1 MPAGIAVCINTAPA
15 QLHSGSAV
23 YRLYPSLGN
32 DDGQD
37 NHVVVAVT
45 PAASDHGLQETTV
58 FKCDEQ
64 GLTQTWNGVD
74 GGAEALAPDQRI
86 VGRLDHVA
94 ALANLAGGYLIV
106 PAKHLANIREKGEN
120 LAQHAAKTTLKL
132 DECAQR
138 DYALENWGF
147 FAAHE
152 LVRCQERQEPM
163 RSRNHV
169 FD

>member
-1 MPAGIAVCINTAPA
+1 MPAGIAVCINTAPE
-15 QLHSGSAV
+15 QMHSGSAV

-32 DDGQD
+32 ADGQD
-37 NHVVVAVT
+37 SHVVVAVA

-64 GLTQTWNGVD
+64 GLTRKWNGID
-74 GGAEALAPDQRI
+74 AGAEALAPYERI
-86 VGRLDHVA
+86 VGRLDHAA

-106 PAKHLANIREKGEN
+106 PAKRLANIREVGEN
-120 LAQHAAKTTLKL
+120 LAQHAAKAELKL
-132 DECAQR
+132 DECAQK

-147 FAAHE
+147 FAARE
-152 LVRCQERQEPM
+152 LVRCQERQEPV